1 MLNILCGDA
10 KSGKTGWILKEMGRL
25 AQQGRPSLLIVP
37 ENASHQAE
45 RRLLTVCGNSVA
57 RYAQVTTFSK
67 LTEQLLQ
74 AAGRQVSS
82 LDAGGRV
89 LYMHRALLSVQSQ
102 LQYYKNPS
110 QRPQLIGKLLQL
122 CDELK
127 VCRVTPEA
135 LLQAAQQDLSPKIC
149 DLSLIYM
156 AYCANCEKG
165 NLDPHDRTALA
176 AESIVESGMFDGV
189 EVFIDH
195 FAGFTAEKYD
205 AIGRI
210 LSCAAGVTVALL
222 MGRDPLV
229 FTEQYKT
236 RSRLQAL
243 AQQCSVPCQV
253 ILREDHGARTDFTAG
268 LFDYSVKTAAAAQRI
283 ALYLAQDAGEECELV
298 AALMRQLLLEDKV
311 RARQIM
317 VVCPDADDYGQRLEV
332 ACRRYGVPLFVAQ
345 KQDIV
350 RKPAL
355 MAVLGA
361 LEAVEGG
368 MQPEAVF
375 AYLKSGLCGIDPD
388 LRDRL
393 ENYVYLWRLS
403 GKAWFAPFTLSTAGY
418 AVPAADEAQKL
429 EEVNAVREQVAA
441 QLQPL
446 RQALSESRCGAQ
458 YAAAM
463 REHIVR
469 IDLEQ
474 RLQARIDQLQQSGS
488 LRQAAEYAQL
498 YDILNHA
505 LDQFAAAM
513 AEVEM
518 DTRTFLQL
526 LRLTL
531 AQYDVATIP
540 PSLDSVQAGSFDR
553 LYGDDIRCLLVLGGR
568 EGLLP
573 PAAAES
579 SLLTESERIALEGAG
594 VELTQTQEERSF
606 ENLSAVYR
614 VLTMPS
620 EDIVFTAPRQGSGGE
635 ECRVSYL
642 LHRLQQLMPDVIW
655 QQAVPLLEKLR
666 LTAPAPALE
675 AACSVLQ
682 EEGSAAAGA
691 AKTYLEQQHGKGDWF
706 RSLQQYAKAPRGPI
720 RDPEVI
726 RKLYG
731 DTISMTASRLEKV
744 SSCRFSYFMQYGLK
758 AAPRKQ
764 ARFGAPEVGTF
775 VHYIVEHSIRQLC
788 TTKGLV
794 LEQVVRHW
802 ADEFIRTQLGGTA
815 HTARFQAMLRGFYD
829 NVTQIVRNIYEE
841 IENSDFKPM
850 YFELDFSRGGDLP
863 PLQVQHGQ
871 VTLSVN
877 GKIDR
882 VDGYVKDD
890 RLYLKVVDYKTGKKS
905 FQLSDVLYGLN
916 LQMFLY
922 LSMLSQSHQQLL
934 QQDESPVAGTVESCA
949 ALYIPAKNPYIA
961 IEPGESEAAARD
973 KLEKE
978 LRRIGIVPSDDML
991 LQAMEHSDGRYR
1003 FLPVQRKKD
1012 GGFTAQSCVASAE
1025 QMGRLLRHTGR
1036 VLEQLAEQI
1045 ADGDIEANP
1054 YRIGKQ
1060 FTVCQ
1065 WCDYKTACHFDPSMQ
1080 KDRLRCL
1087 PQVGQQQVHEIIRE
1101 EESRYG
1107 H

>member
-10 KSGKTGWILKEMGRL
+10 KSGKTAWILQEMGRL

-74 AAGRQVSS
+74 AAGRQINS

-102 LQYYKNPS
+102 LQYYKNPR

-127 VCRVTPEA
+127 VCRVTPEQ
-135 LLQAAQQDLSPKIC
+135 LLQAAQQDLSAKIQ

-165 NLDPHDRTALA
+165 ELDPHDRTALA
-176 AESIVESGMFDGV
+176 AEHIAESGIFDGV

-210 LSCAAGVTVALL
+210 LSCASGVTVALL
-222 MGRDPLV
+222 TGRDPLV

-236 RSRLQAL
+236 RSRLQVL
-243 AQQCSVPCQV
+243 AQQRAVKYQV
-253 ILREDHGARTDFTAG
+253 TLRENDVQDTDFAAG
-268 LFDYSVKTAAAAQRI
+268 LFDYSVKTAVPRQRM
-283 ALYLAQDAGEECELV
+283 ALYLTQDAAEECELA
-298 AALMRQLLLEDKV
+298 AALMRQLLLEGKA

-317 VVCPDADDYGQRLEV
+317 VVCPDGGDYDQKLEA
-332 ACRRYGVPLFVAQ
+332 ACRRYDVPLFVTQ

-368 MQPEAVF
+368 MQPEEVF
-375 AYLKSGLCGIDPD
+375 AYLKSGLCGIEAD

-418 AVPAADEAQKL
+418 ASPGADEEQKL
-429 EEVNAVREQVAA
+429 EEINAVRQQVAA
-441 QLQPL
+441 QLEPL
-446 RQALSESRCGAQ
+446 HLALKESRCGAQ

-463 REHIVR
+463 REHIIR
-469 IDLEQ
+469 IGLEQ
-474 RLQARIDQLQQSGS
+474 QLQARIDQLQQNGS

-505 LDQFAAAM
+505 LDQFSAVM
-513 AEVEM
+513 AEVDM
-518 DTRTFLQL
+518 DPRTFLQL

-553 LYGDDIRCLLVLGGR
+553 LYGEDIRCLLVLGGR
-568 EGLLP
+568 EGMLP

-620 EDIVFTAPRQGSGGE
+620 EEIVFTAPRRDSGGE
-635 ECRVSYL
+635 ECRISYL
-642 LHRLQQLMPDVIW
+642 LHRLQQLVPGLAW
-655 QQAVPLLEKLR
+655 QQAAPLLEKLR

-682 EEGSAAAGA
+682 EEGSAAARA
-691 AKTYLEQQHGKGDWF
+691 AKAYLEQHGKGEWF
-706 RSLQQYAKAPRGPI
+706 RGLQQYAKAPRGPI

-726 RKLYG
+726 RRLYG

-764 ARFGAPEVGTF
+764 AQFGAPEVGTF
-775 VHYIVEHSIRQLC
+775 VHYIVENAIRQLC

-802 ADEFIRTQLGGTA
+802 IDEFIRTQLGGTA
-815 HTARFQAMLRGFYD
+815 YTARFQAMLRGFYD

-850 YFELDFSRGGDLP
+850 YFELDFSRSGDLP
-863 PLQVQHGQ
+863 PLQVQSGR

-934 QQDESPVAGTVESCA
+934 QRKETPAAAAVESCA

-961 IEPGESEAAARD
+961 IEPGEGETAARD

-991 LQAMEHSDGRYR
+991 LQALEHSDGRYR

-1054 YRIGKQ
+1054 YRTGRQ

-1080 KDRLRCL
+1080 KDRLRYL
-1087 PQVGQQQVHEIIRE
+1087 PQIGQQRVHEIIRE
-1101 EESRYG
+1101 EEESEHG
-1107 H
+1107 D